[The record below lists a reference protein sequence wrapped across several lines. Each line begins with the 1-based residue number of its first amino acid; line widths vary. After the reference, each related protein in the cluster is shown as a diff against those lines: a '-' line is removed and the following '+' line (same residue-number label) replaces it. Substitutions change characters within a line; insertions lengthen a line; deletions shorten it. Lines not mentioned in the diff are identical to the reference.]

1 MNIIFSH
8 GFKIKSG
15 LSSEAEIVYM
25 HPPDRAQHY
34 DDEVKSDEGEEI
46 IYIDRETLAQTYEYE
61 CYKCKHLKH
70 SDFLE
75 EETSKLY
82 KTCNKYKIKLE
93 NIRENI
99 NSIIKENT
107 DEDDYF
113 YRTVV
118 DTRMIL
124 DDESKGPYG
133 SPTALPRES
142 LSAPEGNLRY
152 PIEDEEEE
160 EEEEKDLPPPL
171 VFF

>member
-82 KTCNKYKIKLE
+82 KTCNKYKTKLE

-124 DDESKGPYG
+124 DEE

-160 EEEEKDLPPPL
+160 DLPPL
-171 VFF
+171 GFF